1 MLIPTRKELYNMFGW
16 RTKRHLVVIESD
28 DWGTIRMPSREVYD
42 EFMRRGIRVDRDP
55 YCRYD
60 GLATKHDLE
69 NLFEVLH
76 SVKDKN
82 GNPAVITANTLSA
95 NPVFNKIRESNFT
108 QYYFES
114 FTETLKRDVAHE
126 DAWEMW
132 QQGMVEGVFH
142 PQSHGREH
150 LYVKKW
156 LRALQNGDP
165 VTRAAF
171 DLGTWGLTAQVDA
184 SIKEYYMGA
193 FNSSKDADIRQF
205 EKIIDDALRMFCDIF
220 GFDSKSFIATTY
232 EWSPKIEPFLAL
244 KGVRYLQGRFQQ
256 TIPLDDDVTKKISYR
271 GFQGTKTK
279 AGLIRLF
286 RNCFWEPATTVEHF
300 NWYND
305 CLKRIEIAFKWG
317 KAANICA
324 HRVNF
329 IGSIDSKNT
338 DRTLP
343 EFKRLLQE
351 IVNRWPDVEFVT
363 SDQLGKIIENSNQH
377 LWRI

>member
-1 MLIPTRKELYNMFGW
+1 MFGW

-42 EFMRRGIRVDRDP
+42 QFLRRGIRVDKDP

-60 GLATKHDLE
+60 NLATKHDLE
-69 NLFEVLH
+69 NLFEVLR

-82 GNPAVITANTLSA
+82 GHPAVITANTLSA
-95 NPVFNKIRESNFT
+95 NPVFDKIKESGFT
-108 QYYFES
+108 QYYFEP
-114 FTETLKRDVAHE
+114 FTETLKRSAAHA
-126 DAWEMW
+126 DAFAMW
-132 QQGMVEGVFH
+132 KEGMAAGIFH

-156 LRALQNGDP
+156 LQTLQRGDKI
-165 VTRAAF
+165 TRIAF
-171 DLGTWGLTAQVDA
+171 DMGTWGLTAHVDP

-193 FNSSKDADIRQF
+193 FNSSEDSDIREF
-205 EKIIDDALRMFCDIF
+205 EVIIDDALRMFKDIF
-220 GFDSKSFIATTY
+220 GYDSKSFTPTTY
-232 EWSPKIEPFLAL
+232 EWSPKIEPCLVRNGVKYIQSTFQQKVPIGDD
-244 KGVRYLQGRFQQ
+244 KGVR
-256 TIPLDDDVTKKISYR
+256 VTYR

-286 RNCFWEPATTVEHF
+286 RNCFFEPSTNSHYD
-300 NWYND
+300 WYGD
-305 CLKRIEIAFKWG
+305 SMKRIEIAFKWG
-317 KAANICA
+317 KAANICV

-329 IGSIDSKNT
+329 IGSIDSSNT

-351 IVNRWPDVEFVT
+351 IVKRWPDVEFVT
-363 SDQLGKIIENSNQH
+363 SDQLGEIIENSNQH
-377 LWRI
+377 IWRI

>member
-1 MLIPTRKELYNMFGW
+1 MLTRKELYNMFGW

-42 EFMRRGIRVDRDP
+42 EFLHRGIRVDRDP

-60 GLATKHDLE
+60 NLATKHDLE

-82 GNPAVITANTLSA
+82 GHPAVITANTLSA
-95 NPVFNKIRESNFT
+95 NPVFDKIRESDYK
-108 QYYFES
+108 QYYFEP
-114 FTETLKRDVAHE
+114 FTETLKRSGVHAGT
-126 DAWEMW
+126 WEMW
-132 QQGMVEGVFH
+132 QQGMAEGVFH

-156 LRALQNGDP
+156 LRTLQNGDA
-165 VTRAAF
+165 VTRIAF
-171 DLGTWGLTAQVDA
+171 DLGTWGLTELVDP

-193 FNSSKDADIRQF
+193 FNSSEEADIREF
-205 EKIIDDALRMFCDIF
+205 EQIIDDALRMFKDIF
-220 GFDSKSFIATTY
+220 GFESKSFIATTY
-232 EWSPKIEPFLAL
+232 EWSPRIEPFLTQR
-244 KGVRYLQGRFQQ
+244 GVRYIQGRFQQ

-271 GFQGTKTK
+271 GFQGTRTK
-279 AGLIRLF
+279 VGLIRLF
-286 RNCFWEPATTVEHF
+286 RNCFWEPSTDEHF
-300 NWYND
+300 DWYND

-317 KAANICA
+317 KAANISA

-329 IGSIDSKNT
+329 IGSIDSRNT
-338 DRTLP
+338 DKNLP

-351 IVNRWPDVEFVT
+351 IVTRWPDVEFVT
-363 SDQLGKIIENSNQH
+363 SDQLGEIIENSNQH